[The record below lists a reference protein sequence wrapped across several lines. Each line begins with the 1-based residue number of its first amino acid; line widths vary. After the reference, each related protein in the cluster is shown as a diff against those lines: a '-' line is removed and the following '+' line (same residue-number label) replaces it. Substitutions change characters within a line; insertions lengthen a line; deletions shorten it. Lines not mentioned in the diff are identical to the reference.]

1 LALAGVTHSRVLIAA
16 TILMVFCS
24 VIASYTVIDH
34 DRIPSGSV
42 VVLLVL
48 ACAAGFVVFKEAR
61 KE

>member
-1 LALAGVTHSRVLIAA
+1 
-16 TILMVFCS
+16 LMVFCS